1 MTEQI
6 KILEIR
12 QLELQAIMAS
22 SDSRASKCTKNGIS
36 FREVYPTEYAD
47 YIAANQEYNAN
58 EAEITRLAAILE
70 TEITENHEEVDEP
83 TKENN

>member
-1 MTEQI
+1 MTQQI

-22 SDSRASKCTKNGIS
+22 SDARASKCTKNGVS
-36 FREVYPTEYAD
+36 FREVYHTEYAD

-58 EAEITRLAAILE
+58 EAEIARLTEILE
-70 TEITENHEEVDEP
+70 TEITENYEEVDER
-83 TKENN
+83 TE

>member
-22 SDSRASKCTKNGIS
+22 SDARASKCTKNGIS
-36 FREVYPTEYAD
+36 FREVYPTEYAA

-58 EAEITRLAAILE
+58 EVKLVELKAQQS
-70 TEITENHEEVDEP
+70 EEEDFIISHD
-83 TKENN
+83 TM

>member
-58 EAEITRLAAILE
+58 EVKLVELKAQQGEEEDFIGLENIREINE
-70 TEITENHEEVDEP
+70 
-83 TKENN
+83 

>member
-22 SDSRASKCTKNGIS
+22 SDARASKCTKNGIS
-36 FREVYPTEYAD
+36 FREVYTTEYAD

-58 EAEITRLAAILE
+58 EAKLVELKAQQG
-70 TEITENHEEVDEP
+70 EEEDFIISHD
-83 TKENN
+83 TM